1 MRKPGR
7 FLVSVLSLPLLAGCF
22 TVATVPVP
30 RTAPERE
37 QMELRGV
44 VVTDGT
50 TEETLVFEQL
60 HDATW
65 TPGSLSVVADIEQ
78 DGSVQP
84 ITRLIPI
91 TALSGLLVRR
101 TDAGTTSAI
110 IGGAIV
116 GTMAAIAFLVTGK
129 GEEYSR

>member
-30 RTAPERE
+30 RTAPERD
-37 QMELRGV
+37 QVNLRGV

-50 TEETLVFEQL
+50 TEETLEFEAL
-60 HDATW
+60 HEATW
-65 TPGSLSVVADIEQ
+65 TPASLSVVADIEE
-78 DGSVQP
+78 DGELKT
-84 ITRLIPI
+84 ITRLFPI

-101 TDAGTTSAI
+101 MDAGATSAI

-116 GTMAAIAFLVTGK
+116 GTAAAIAFLVTGK
-129 GEEYSR
+129 GEQYAR